1 MANDNSSLAI
11 LLERFSYLSARYTHP
26 PGRNA
31 SEDARRHFNTAQREL
46 FNLAQ
51 AICAIL
57 NPEVQLRLDLLR
69 EEIMA
74 QLSLELRAPTGAAVV
89 RRKHPRPILW
99 WEFQITPEVTHDP
112 TIVGNAVLR
121 PYVNKL
127 KQALRD
133 QAAVL
138 RARSSSPF

>member
-1 MANDNSSLAI
+1 LDHDDCRLSSL
-11 LLERFSYLSARYTHP
+11 LDNFYFLRKRYAHS

-31 SEDARRHFNTAQREL
+31 SPDARRHFDQAQIEL
-46 FNLAQ
+46 FYLAQ

-74 QLSLELRAPTGAAVV
+74 QLRLQLRTSATGAAVV
-89 RRKHPRPILW
+89 RRKVTRPTLW
-99 WEFQITPEVTHDP
+99 WEYQITPELTHDP
-112 TIVGNAVLR
+112 TIVGSAVLR
-121 PYVNKL
+121 PYVTKL

-133 QAAVL
+133 QAAVIN
-138 RARSSSPF
+138 ARLP